1 MKPIDEFLR
10 QQRPQVQDDPAFL
23 LKVQQ
28 KMRAVEDIKA
38 EVDRQRKTGRWAI
51 AAALV
56 FGLLLGT
63 LATLA
68 AYCLPQVLAG
78 SLPQVL
84 ADGLPQVLADGLPQV
99 LADGLPHVLADG
111 LPQVLADGPPQVL
124 AGGPGEDCIA
134 RLRSFLQTWRLLLP
148 LPVAACAI
156 TLGLLATRRVRE

>member
-10 QQRPQVQDDPAFL
+10 QHRPQVQDDPAFL

-68 AYCLPQVLAG
+68 AYCLPQVF
-78 SLPQVL
+78 
-84 ADGLPQVLADGLPQV
+84 
-99 LADGLPHVLADG
+99 ADG
-111 LPQVLADGPPQVL
+111 LPQVLADGP
-124 AGGPGEDCIA
+124 GEDFIA
-134 RLRSFLQTWRLLLP
+134 QLRSFLQTWRLLLP

-156 TLGLLATRRVRE
+156 TIGLLATRRVRE

>member
-10 QQRPQVQDDPAFL
+10 QHRPQVQDDPAFL

-63 LATLA
+63 LATIA
-68 AYCLPQVLAG
+68 AYCLPQVFAG
-78 SLPQVL
+78 
-84 ADGLPQVLADGLPQV
+84 GLPQVFAGGLPQV
-99 LADGLPHVLADG
+99 FAD
-111 LPQVLADGPPQVL
+111 
-124 AGGPGEDCIA
+124 GPGEDFIA
-134 RLRSFLQTWRLLLP
+134 WLRNFLQTWRLLLP

>member
-10 QQRPQVQDDPAFL
+10 QHRPQVQDDPAFL

-68 AYCLPQVLAG
+68 AYCLPQVLA
-78 SLPQVL
+78 
-84 ADGLPQVLADGLPQV
+84 D
-99 LADGLPHVLADG
+99 
-111 LPQVLADGPPQVL
+111 
-124 AGGPGEDCIA
+124 GPGEDFIA
-134 RLRSFLQTWRLLLP
+134 QLRSFLQTWRIILP

>member
-10 QQRPQVQDDPAFL
+10 QHRPQVQDDPAFL

-68 AYCLPQVLAG
+68 AYCLPQVLA
-78 SLPQVL
+78 
-84 ADGLPQVLADGLPQV
+84 
-99 LADGLPHVLADG
+99 DG
-111 LPQVLADGPPQVL
+111 LPQVLADGP
-124 AGGPGEDCIA
+124 GEDFIA
-134 RLRSFLQTWRLLLP
+134 WLRNFLQTWRLLLP

>member
-10 QQRPQVQDDPAFL
+10 QHRPQVQDDPAFL

-68 AYCLPQVLAG
+68 AYSLPQVLADG
-78 SLPQVL
+78 FPQVL

-99 LADGLPHVLADG
+99 LADGLD
-111 LPQVLADGPPQVL
+111 
-124 AGGPGEDCIA
+124 EDCIA

>member
-10 QQRPQVQDDPAFL
+10 QHRPQVQDDPAFL

-63 LATLA
+63 LATIA
-68 AYCLPQVLAG
+68 AYCLPQVFAG
-78 SLPQVL
+78 
-84 ADGLPQVLADGLPQV
+84 GLPQVFAD
-99 LADGLPHVLADG
+99 
-111 LPQVLADGPPQVL
+111 
-124 AGGPGEDCIA
+124 GPGEDFIA
-134 RLRSFLQTWRLLLP
+134 WLRNFLQTWRLLLP

>member
-10 QQRPQVQDDPAFL
+10 QHRPQVQDDPAFL

-68 AYCLPQVLAG
+68 AYCLPQVF
-78 SLPQVL
+78 
-84 ADGLPQVLADGLPQV
+84 ADGLPQVFADS
-99 LADGLPHVLADG
+99 
-111 LPQVLADGPPQVL
+111 
-124 AGGPGEDCIA
+124 PGEDFIA
-134 RLRSFLQTWRLLLP
+134 QLRSFLQTWRLLLP

>member
-68 AYCLPQVLAG
+68 AYCLPQVLA
-78 SLPQVL
+78 
-84 ADGLPQVLADGLPQV
+84 DGLPQVF
-99 LADGLPHVLADG
+99 
-111 LPQVLADGPPQVL
+111 
-124 AGGPGEDCIA
+124 AGGPGEDFIA
-134 RLRSFLQTWRLLLP
+134 WLRSFLQTWRLLLP